1 MSAVWQ
7 YFSLKSEND
16 SVAQCNTCHAQ
27 VSRGGTEPGKF
38 NTSNLI
44 AHLKQ
49 HHKTLHEDFR
59 KTTELKKQSSGNF
72 KQPTLPETLAKRD
85 KFPRDSKKA
94 LTLTEKICQFIVLDD
109 QPLSVV
115 SNIGFK
121 RLIEHLEP
129 RYVMPSRHY
138 IVDKTIPQM
147 HKEVKECIAM
157 HLDKASA
164 VSFTTDIWSSDH
176 CPLSLLSLTAHWI
189 DADFTL
195 QRAVLHAREFRG
207 SHTANAITN
216 AMEEMLRDWKV
227 DKKKVH
233 VVQRDNAANMRKG
246 LDQLGVPS
254 LGCFAHGLQLVVRE
268 GLLSQRAVSDAL
280 ANGRKI
286 VGHFKHSPKAYS
298 SLEDLQIELNV
309 TPKRLQ
315 QDVQTRWNSTKYMI
329 DSLIHQKRPL
339 QAYTSEENNS
349 LPAIL
354 TANQWALLEKT
365 SKVLAPFEELTDTVS
380 ATSATTA
387 DVIPSVHVLVRFL
400 SKASEDEQGVQT
412 MKATLLD
419 AVHRRFRD
427 VESEP
432 LYAVATLLDPR
443 YKDKYFTNVEALRHA
458 KAALK
463 AAVLKVEE
471 ELKTTPPSDETVS
484 EPVKKTPRMEG
495 ASSTLGSIFDEIL
508 DEGITA
514 TTPSE
519 HITPGAIFEMK
530 SYLCEAPI
538 ERKNNPLHYWR
549 ANQVRLPTLTAN
561 SS

>member
-1 MSAVWQ
+1 MSAMWQ
-7 YFSLKSEND
+7 YFSLKSEKD

-72 KQPTLPETLAKRD
+72 KQPTLPETLTKRD
-85 KFPRDSKKA
+85 KFPRDSKMA

-233 VVQRDNAANMRKG
+233 VVLRDNAANMRKG
-246 LDQLGVPS
+246 LD
-254 LGCFAHGLQLVVRE
+254 
-268 GLLSQRAVSDAL
+268 
-280 ANGRKI
+280 
-286 VGHFKHSPKAYS
+286 
-298 SLEDLQIELNV
+298 
-309 TPKRLQ
+309 
-315 QDVQTRWNSTKYMI
+315 
-329 DSLIHQKRPL
+329 
-339 QAYTSEENNS
+339 
-349 LPAIL
+349 
-354 TANQWALLEKT
+354 
-365 SKVLAPFEELTDTVS
+365 
-380 ATSATTA
+380 
-387 DVIPSVHVLVRFL
+387 
-400 SKASEDEQGVQT
+400 
-412 MKATLLD
+412 
-419 AVHRRFRD
+419 
-427 VESEP
+427 
-432 LYAVATLLDPR
+432 
-443 YKDKYFTNVEALRHA
+443 
-458 KAALK
+458 
-463 AAVLKVEE
+463 
-471 ELKTTPPSDETVS
+471 
-484 EPVKKTPRMEG
+484 
-495 ASSTLGSIFDEIL
+495 
-508 DEGITA
+508 
-514 TTPSE
+514 
-519 HITPGAIFEMK
+519 
-530 SYLCEAPI
+530 
-538 ERKNNPLHYWR
+538 
-549 ANQVRLPTLTAN
+549 PTIC
-561 SS
+561 